1 MRIKFGTVYL
11 NYAEIGKTVEDLA
24 HDNDQYIGNDAFRPF
39 DHYSADFNVA
49 FYDQDLESKVPDM
62 AKYMKEHQ
70 EFFLDRGIDT
80 VYNTRALPLRFPL
93 AELEETGSR
102 SALLKE
108 IAQQQHVNRVT
119 IE

>member
-1 MRIKFGTVYL
+1 L

-24 HDNDQYIGNDAFRPF
+24 HDNDQYIGDDAFRPF

-49 FYDQDLESKVPDM
+49 FYNRDLEIKLPSM
-62 AKYMKEHQ
+62 AKYVQAHQ
-70 EFFLDRGIDT
+70 DFFLAQGIEN

-93 AELEETGSR
+93 AELEETVSR
-102 SALLKE
+102 STLLKE
-108 IAQQQHVNRVT
+108 IAQRQHVNRVT